1 MVLIII
7 NLFFNSLELGLYKNF
22 STQLTIDIVYLMFE
36 TNKNEAL
43 EFLMSYLNKKI
54 FIIFG
59 YWILGSIIFIITKN
73 SKKKSLK
80 LFLLILIITFFSA
93 ISVVKITLPDKTEVF
108 KDKHVL
114 VNIYKG
120 IKRYNK
126 EMKTLEKFKEN
137 SDKKLE
143 KLNVFTNKNEAI
155 YVMVI
160 GQSFNRNH
168 SSLYGYQR
176 QTQPLLENEKNN
188 DSLFVFND
196 VVSPHHVTTISIKK
210 LITTISHDNKES
222 LADTTVLFD
231 ILKKSGFKT
240 YWISNQKSYAIRGTG
255 ISPALERN
263 DSVSYTDVAESK
275 VEGKFLDGEI
285 LPNFR

>member
-1 MVLIII
+1 MILYFIVKNLFEKRYKIILMVLIII

-160 GQSFNRNH
+160 G
-168 SSLYGYQR
+168 
-176 QTQPLLENEKNN
+176 
-188 DSLFVFND
+188 
-196 VVSPHHVTTISIKK
+196 
-210 LITTISHDNKES
+210 
-222 LADTTVLFD
+222 
-231 ILKKSGFKT
+231 
-240 YWISNQKSYAIRGTG
+240 
-255 ISPALERN
+255 
-263 DSVSYTDVAESK
+263 
-275 VEGKFLDGEI
+275 
-285 LPNFR
+285 